1 MDGGK
6 IFGIRIFGMA
16 EFWHGRIFGMVDFW
30 HGTIQKEFLAWWN
43 FGIEDFWH
51 GRLKRIF
58 GMVSSRGFL
67 GIAELYQDEEFLH
80 VVPKDKGFCMQ

>member
-1 MDGGK
+1 MNMRSWVLYVGECEPAGGK

-51 GRLKRIF
+51 GRL
-58 GMVSSRGFL
+58 RGFL
-67 GIAELYQDEEFLH
+67 AW
-80 VVPKDKGFCMQ
+80 